1 MPITSSFRMKPLK
14 ILFGSSWH
22 TITRDN
28 SHKVS
33 KFIFKKTY
41 EYNHKKCCVVTGD
54 SSDGSCEDGCNL
66 KLAQKLAQHQLV
78 RIVK

>member
-1 MPITSSFRMKPLK
+1 M
-14 ILFGSSWH
+14 
-22 TITRDN
+22 N
-28 SHKVS
+28 N
-33 KFIFKKTY
+33 
-41 EYNHKKCCVVTGD
+41 NHKKCCVVTGD